1 MSKSTRHYMIN
12 MTDGRLIL
20 YTKQAANQINY
31 YPISEAA
38 AKAIASG
45 KISKKEVIA
54 KIKAHL
60 LDNQDAWDDLLKKK
74 TAMNVRKST
83 LTPEDT
89 EGAETSP
96 DETDVTQEFDL
107 PEEAKGGRKSATA
120 DKGEKSG
127 AKGGKKS
134 ATADKGEKPAG
145 EENAADAPAADAD
158 ADAGED
164 LGDI

>member
-1 MSKSTRHYMIN
+1 MSKSTRHYLIN
-12 MTDGRLIL
+12 MTDGRVIL

-38 AKAIASG
+38 ANAISSG
-45 KISKKEVIA
+45 KISKTEVIA

-89 EGAETSP
+89 EGAETAPKAEDVDEEFDIP
-96 DETDVTQEFDL
+96 DESAGGKKKDAPAD
-107 PEEAKGGRKSATA
+107 KGGKSSGGRGGKKKDAPA
-120 DKGEKSG
+120 DKGED
-127 AKGGKKS
+127 A
-134 ATADKGEKPAG
+134 APENGEEMPAG
-145 EENAADAPAADAD
+145 DAN
-158 ADAGED
+158 ED